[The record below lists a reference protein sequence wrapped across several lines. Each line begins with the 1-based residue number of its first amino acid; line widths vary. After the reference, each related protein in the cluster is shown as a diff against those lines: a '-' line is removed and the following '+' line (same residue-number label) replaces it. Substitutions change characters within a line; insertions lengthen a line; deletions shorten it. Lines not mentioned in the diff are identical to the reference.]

1 MTDDTPG
8 APAARDQRRDRRGH
22 PMTDANEPAIPP
34 GVDPQAL
41 NAQLMAEIR
50 IALAEK
56 DLKGRELRD
65 KIGEITDEPAVS
77 SMWTYRRLRSG
88 EVPLVRGRRII
99 PAEVNP
105 DLELIAKALGT
116 TAQALIE
123 KATDAIER
131 ATQSP
136 DA

>member
-1 MTDDTPG
+1 
-8 APAARDQRRDRRGH
+8 
-22 PMTDANEPAIPP
+22 MTDANEPAIPP

-88 EVPLVRGRRII
+88 EVPLVQGQRVI
-99 PAEVNP
+99 PAKVNP
-105 DLELIAKALGT
+105 DLELIAKALDT

-123 KATDAIER
+123 KAAGAIER